1 MTAKK
6 KKIPKKSTR
15 ITTSSSERIQ
25 DSLSHDESA
34 PDDLM
39 AMFDQ
44 DQDEVST
51 KSGKRKKVVGA
62 CGSDS
67 SDAIGGKISDNLD
80 PVKTYLREMGATSLL
95 SAAEET
101 KISKQIEL
109 GDKHL
114 QNIFLSLPIAVE
126 FLTQLRDKLQ
136 SGRLSVTKLIRGLD
150 ETDLD
155 SLQQAKEAFIWKVAE
170 TQRIENERQ
179 ALYADLQS
187 PDLDKDSAVHL
198 MVRIERN
205 SHAIAALFDEFRLK
219 NRHLNA
225 MRGILKSLH
234 EKMTMAQTAIEDG
247 TSKHAANF
255 LKDLE
260 SDSGMDFE
268 TANQAYV
275 AQCQAEAFGGA
286 AKKRLIQANLRLV
299 VNVAKKYAN
308 RGMQL
313 LDLIQEGNI
322 GLMKAVDKFEY
333 RRGYKF
339 STYATWWIR
348 QAINRAIADQ
358 GKTIRIP
365 VHMID
370 TINRLRKDA
379 KEFSREFGREP
390 SSEEMAERTG
400 IDVGKVK
407 SILKVSMEPMSLDAP
422 IGDGEDSFLA
432 DFIEDVNSESPDEA
446 TIKKSLR
453 SNLEKVLST
462 LSSREER
469 VLRMRFGIDTAVDL
483 TLEEVGRNF
492 AVTRE
497 RIRQI
502 EAKALKK
509 LKHPSRKNQLTSFM
523 ID

>member
-1 MTAKK
+1 MVKK
-6 KKIPKKSTR
+6 KKTSKNSSLTITASADAAVAPSPCGEGARDDLMEMFGQEGGAELQPKGKIVGAGDADASDLLD
-15 ITTSSSERIQ
+15 TTSS
-25 DSLSHDESA
+25 
-34 PDDLM
+34 
-39 AMFDQ
+39 
-44 DQDEVST
+44 
-51 KSGKRKKVVGA
+51 
-62 CGSDS
+62 
-67 SDAIGGKISDNLD
+67 NLD
-80 PVKTYLREMGATSLL
+80 PVKAYLREMGAASLL
-95 SAAEET
+95 SSDEEI
-101 KISKQIEL
+101 KIAKKIEL
-109 GDKHL
+109 GDKHI
-114 QNIFLSLPIAVE
+114 QNIFLSLPIALK
-126 FLTQLRDKLQ
+126 FLIELRDKLQ
-136 SGRLSVTKLIRGLD
+136 SGCLPVTKIFRGLD
-150 ETDLD
+150 DTDLD
-155 SLQQAKEAFIWKVAE
+155 KMAEVKESFIWKVSEA
-170 TQRIENERQ
+170 QRMENERL
-179 ALYADLQS
+179 ALAADLQS
-187 PDLDKDSAVHL
+187 SAQDKDSAVML
-198 MVRIERN
+198 MVRMERS
-205 SHAIAALFDEFRLK
+205 SHAIAALFDEFRFK
-219 NRHLNA
+219 NRHLLRMSSALNTFHDQ
-225 MRGILKSLH
+225 MS
-234 EKMTMAQTAIEDG
+234 MARKAIDDG

-260 SDSGMDFE
+260 STTGMDYDTME
-268 TANQAYV
+268 QAHTAME
-275 AQCQAEAFGGA
+275 QAEGFGGT
-286 AKKRLIQANLRLV
+286 AKKRLTQANLRLV
-299 VNVAKKYAN
+299 VSVAKKYAN

-358 GKTIRIP
+358 GRTIRIP

-379 KEFSREFGREP
+379 KEFAREFGREP

-407 SILKVSMEPMSLDAP
+407 SILKVSMEPMSLDSP
-422 IGDGEDSFLA
+422 IGDGEDSFLS
-432 DFIEDVNSESPDEA
+432 DFIEDVDSEAPDEA

-462 LSSREER
+462 LSAREER

-509 LKHPSRKNQLTSFM
+509 LKHPSRKNQLSSFM
-523 ID
+523 VD

>member
-1 MTAKK
+1 MAKK
-6 KKIPKKSTR
+6 KRVSK
-15 ITTSSSERIQ
+15 TSGINIS
-25 DSLSHDESA
+25 
-34 PDDLM
+34 PDDVVQLP
-39 AMFDQ
+39 ANGEVARDDLLEMFGHQVED
-44 DQDEVST
+44 DPC
-51 KSGKRKKVVGA
+51 KKAKLVDADDVI
-62 CGSDS
+62 GSEYS
-67 SDAIGGKISDNLD
+67 KNLD
-80 PVKTYLREMGATSLL
+80 PVKAYLREMGAASLL
-95 SAAEET
+95 SSEEET
-101 KISKQIEL
+101 KIAKKIEL
-109 GDKHL
+109 GDKHV
-114 QNIFLSLPIAVE
+114 QNIFLSLPVAIK
-126 FLTQLRDKLQ
+126 FLTDLRDKLEC
-136 SGRLSVTKLIRGLD
+136 GRLPVNKVLRGLD

-155 SLQQAKEAFIWKVAE
+155 QMQNARDAFIWKVSEA
-170 TQRIENERQ
+170 QRIENERL
-179 ALYADLQS
+179 ALSADLQN
-187 PDLDKDSAVHL
+187 PDLDKDAAVRL
-198 MVRIERN
+198 MVRMERS
-205 SHAIAALFDEFRLK
+205 SHAIAGLFDEFRFK
-219 NRHLNA
+219 NRHLVR
-225 MRGILKSLH
+225 MSDGLETLH
-234 EKMTMAQTAIEDG
+234 KQMNMAKQAIEDG
-247 TSKHAANF
+247 TSTHAASF

-260 SDSGMDFE
+260 QTCGMDYDALNE
-268 TANQAYV
+268 AYTTFR
-275 AQCQAEAFGGA
+275 QAEDFCGV
-286 AKKRLIQANLRLV
+286 AKKNLIKANLRLV
-299 VNVAKKYAN
+299 VSVAKKYAN

-358 GKTIRIP
+358 GRTIRIP

-379 KEFSREFGREP
+379 KEFSREYGREP

-400 IDVGKVK
+400 IDVDKVK
-407 SILKVSMEPMSLDAP
+407 SILKVSMEPMSLDSP
-422 IGDGEDSFLA
+422 IGDGEDSFLS
-432 DFIEDVNSESPDEA
+432 DFIEDVDSEAPDEA

-462 LSSREER
+462 LSAREER

-509 LKHPSRKNQLTSFM
+509 LKHPSRKNQLSSFM
-523 ID
+523 VD